1 MSGHSKWSSIKHK
14 KAAVDAK
21 RGKLFTRL
29 LREIFIAARMGG
41 ADTDSNSRLRAAV
54 QAAKDANMPGSNMEK
69 AIRKGTGELSGVS
82 FEDFAYEGYGP
93 SGVALMAEG
102 STDNH
107 NRTAPEIRFI
117 FNKYGGNLGEIG
129 CVAWMFSKK
138 GVILLSAEGQDED
151 AVMEC
156 ALEAGAE
163 DVVTEGDMIHVTT
176 APDEMAAV
184 REALEASGLK
194 VESASLERI
203 PQNTVHVEGKDAAK
217 VLKLLSALEDHEEVS
232 RVAANFEI
240 DAELIEQL
248 TQ

>member
-41 ADTDSNSRLRAAV
+41 GDTDSNSRLRTAV

-93 SGVALMAEG
+93 CGVALMAEG

-107 NRTAPEIRFI
+107 NRTAPEIRYI

-138 GVILLSAEGQDED
+138 GVILLPAEGQDED
-151 AVMEC
+151 AVMER

-163 DVVTEGDMIHVTT
+163 DVVTEGDTIHVTT
-176 APDEMAAV
+176 SPEEMAAV
-184 REALEASGLK
+184 REALEASGLE
-194 VESASLERI
+194 VQAASLERI

-217 VLKLLSALEDHEEVS
+217 VLKLISALEDHEEVS
-232 RVAANFEI
+232 RVAANLEI